1 MKTRSLLTCL
11 LLFSF
16 GCLALTGT
24 AFAQANSGKA
34 VIHLGASYSQSLVDD
49 AGGGFFGLD
58 AFAGKMF
65 TNELCLGFTAGYDII
80 HNESVDVI
88 DEVTNE
94 PGTFNERLAVIP
106 FLLKA
111 KYYFTLSPMVQMY
124 AGAGGG
130 VYRTVPSLGGGEIGT
145 IRTAANCPG
154 GAVSV
159 GLDYWFLL
167 TTGVGFEFEYHMFNV
182 PDGDMY
188 SYWQVRVDYGIIKF

>member
-1 MKTRSLLTCL
+1 MKMRSLLTGSIL
-11 LLFSF
+11 MIFV
-16 GCLALTGT
+16 CLALSPA
-24 AFAQANSGKA
+24 AFAQANSGKG
-34 VIHLGASYSQSLVDD
+34 VIHLGGSFAQSLVDD
-49 AGGGFFGLD
+49 AGGGFFGIDL
-58 AFAGKMF
+58 FAGKMF

-94 PGTFNERLAVIP
+94 PGTFNERLAVVP
-106 FLLKA
+106 FLMKA
-111 KYYFTLSPMVQMY
+111 KYYITLSPMVQVY

-130 VYRTVPSLGGGEIGT
+130 VYRSIPSLGGQEVGT
-145 IRTAANCPG
+145 IKSACNSPG
-154 GAVSV
+154 GAVSI

-167 TTGVGFEFEYHMFNV
+167 TTGVGFEFEYHMFSV